1 MRNAVLLAFVCRI
14 YILSSDPAG
23 FSGVRPGVR
32 TRIRLTARRSWE
44 EDADE
49 LLGLTEKTKE
59 NPFDILRLSRDSE
72 QALVR
77 PAFRKLAAVLHP
89 DVPGTGDAASFR
101 KLLWAYRELSSP
113 DWRRWARQRAP
124 DASEVRLPGIDL
136 EDLFQAPGAHR
147 CLKCTFALI
156 IGANMAPVDEEE
168 AKMWQA
174 VAFRGAVDKG
184 DLEEVNEMLEN
195 GSNPNYKMPDGSNW
209 TVLML
214 ASNGGHEELVQKFTK
229 GGKGVSDKDPQGF
242 QAIMLA
248 AIKGHANVCRSLLEK
263 KADANACNED
273 GETPLMM
280 AAAMGHQEL
289 VRLLLD
295 AGADANCQDKNS
307 MSALKKASRWGHVGC
322 LKTLLAE
329 LPNLDLR
336 EMKHCLLFGKLY
348 GHPEVVAEIQKV
360 LEPPEEDIEEDA
372 VDAGP
377 ELDDW
382 EEMYRRRQAE
392 KEKKEKKE
400 QQTQTNLVK
409 RILEGSYE
417 EKGRNHG
424 RPVFRK
430 SLGQGESVAIY
441 YWDEKDGAD
450 CDGWWIGAEVGGDMV
465 FAFNINQASMLPPRS
480 GWRFPLRG
488 PVDHSLRIVPGPDGT
503 VQIQFGDI
511 SS

>member
-1 MRNAVLLAFVCRI
+1 
-14 YILSSDPAG
+14 
-23 FSGVRPGVR
+23 VRPGVR

-136 EDLFQAPGAHR
+136 EDLFQ
-147 CLKCTFALI
+147 
-156 IGANMAPVDEEE
+156 
-168 AKMWQA
+168 
-174 VAFRGAVDKG
+174 
-184 DLEEVNEMLEN
+184 
-195 GSNPNYKMPDGSNW
+195 
-209 TVLML
+209 
-214 ASNGGHEELVQKFTK
+214 
-229 GGKGVSDKDPQGF
+229 
-242 QAIMLA
+242 
-248 AIKGHANVCRSLLEK
+248 
-263 KADANACNED
+263 
-273 GETPLMM
+273 
-280 AAAMGHQEL
+280 
-289 VRLLLD
+289 
-295 AGADANCQDKNS
+295 
-307 MSALKKASRWGHVGC
+307 
-322 LKTLLAE
+322 
-329 LPNLDLR
+329 
-336 EMKHCLLFGKLY
+336 
-348 GHPEVVAEIQKV
+348 
-360 LEPPEEDIEEDA
+360 DA